1 MVVNQ
6 KSYIFMI
13 LFRLTTANITVYSL
27 KTTIHI
33 SLINSYVDFY
43 IAFFWRILASATAAK
58 PPRHVPVNK
67 LMECRFCFCKIVTEC
82 KACEPPIIQEV
93 LRTRTLL
100 ERLSIFSIEAG
111 ESELVLRTVLQCIKL
126 PV

>member
-67 LMECRFCFCKIVTEC
+67 LMECRFCFCKIVTEY
-82 KACEPPIIQEV
+82 KACEPPKSKTADFGKSEHSE
-93 LRTRTLL
+93 TRP
-100 ERLSIFSIEAG
+100 G
-111 ESELVLRTVLQCIKL
+111 ESCVEPVEPPKSKTAIKQ
-126 PV
+126 